1 MRLLF
6 LAPGRG
12 RSFCG
17 FVRRHYVMSDESD
30 KNGLLRQL
38 AKDTNSRVV
47 KSVQFK
53 NETDINQDQT
63 GLDGI

>member
-1 MRLLF
+1 
-6 LAPGRG
+6 
-12 RSFCG
+12 
-17 FVRRHYVMSDESD
+17 MSDESD